1 MGRKLGW
8 LDERTKRLKMEEF
21 LKKSLNFKTVKGTNQ
36 FGFGG
41 ISQGQTFVVD
51 DNRKIF
57 VKQNSDSVAKVMLDG
72 EFASLKAIAETNTV
86 KVPKPISVLQNEK
99 GKTMLVMEHLEL
111 KHCSNQ
117 GELGTQLARLHLHNI
132 ERGKNCHPDYVNQFG
147 FHVKTS
153 CGSIPQ
159 TNSWKDDW
167 PEYYSDKLQEQV
179 DMLPNDSDVNKLW
192 PKLKEK
198 MGEFFQGLD
207 IKPSLLHGDLWSG
220 NAGQVGSTPVIYDAS
235 SFYGH
240 HEYDLAIAGKN
251 GMFRGFSPEFYSNYH
266 QLIPKDPGFDQRQS
280 LYTLF
285 HVLNDWNHFDKGC
298 KSRRDKQK

>member
-167 PEYYSDKLQEQV
+167 VEYYSDKLQEQV

-240 HEYDLAIAGKN
+240 HEYDLAIAG
-251 GMFRGFSPEFYSNYH
+251 MFGGFSSAFYSSYH
-266 QLIPKDPGFDQRQS
+266 QLIPKEPGFDKRHS

-285 HVLNDWNHFDKGC
+285 HTFNHWNHFGGGY
-298 KSRRDKQK
+298 KSSSINI